1 MTGTGV
7 GNMNSFTISD
17 GVTSE
22 TISDGNTITFS
33 GTSNEVDVAV
43 SATDTV
49 TISLPATIT
58 VGLSAHNTCRWC
70 NCYYT
75 KCWR

>member
-1 MTGTGV
+1 MMILLVLKQTRSAFLSGTGV

-17 GVTSE
+17 GGTSQ

-33 GTSNEVDVAV
+33 GTSNEVDTAV

-49 TISLPATIT
+49 TITF
-58 VGLSAHNTCRWC
+58 
-70 NCYYT
+70 
-75 KCWR
+75 